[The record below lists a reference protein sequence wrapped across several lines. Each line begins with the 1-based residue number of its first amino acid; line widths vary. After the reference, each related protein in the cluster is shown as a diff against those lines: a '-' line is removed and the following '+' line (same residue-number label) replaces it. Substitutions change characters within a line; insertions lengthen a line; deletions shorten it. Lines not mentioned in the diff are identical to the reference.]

1 MEFVYVVPRREL
13 FRSHDP
19 QGFHPFRDAAHRAA
33 VEETVRSAGFFVER
47 DHAERNPDLK
57 QIIPYT
63 LVTTEGRVLLMRRLS
78 QGGETRLHG
87 KLSVGVGGHIN
98 PEDSDAPQAETPTPS
113 DPIGA
118 GTRREIEEEL
128 EVRGSYD
135 IQALGFLNDDS
146 NPVGAV
152 HLGWVQFADVKGT
165 VAIREKDVLE
175 GTLATPDELSRRLTA
190 GDNFETWSSLLIE
203 RLDELLPHLQ
213 LSRS

>member
-13 FRSHDP
+13 FRTHDP
-19 QGFHPFRDAAHRAA
+19 QGFHPFQDAGLRTAL
-33 VEETVRSAGFFVER
+33 EETVRTTGFFVER

-63 LVTTEGRVLLMRRLS
+63 LVTTGGRILLTRRLPR
-78 QGGETRLHG
+78 GGESRLHG
-87 KLSVGVGGHIN
+87 KLSIGVGGHIN
-98 PEDSDAPQAETPTPS
+98 PEDVETTRIA

-128 EVRGSYD
+128 DLHGSYD
-135 IQALGFLNDDS
+135 LQTLGFLNDDS

-152 HLGWVQFADVKGT
+152 HLGWVQVADVQGS

-175 GTLATPDELSRRLTA
+175 GELVDSDELTRRA
-190 GDNFETWSSLLIE
+190 REGANFETWSSLLID
-203 RLDELLPHLQ
+203 RLDELLPLFQ
-213 LSRS
+213 PVRS